1 MDALSALPAENERV
15 ILRCKIGAKTVRCF
29 YWVDCSYT
37 VYSAVVNQD
46 LNEPSGPHIVSN
58 GPVYRW
64 RDILIGYLVWQVRS
78 GAKHGQSAGLAG
90 QCMGRVDV
98 GN

>member
-1 MDALSALPAENERV
+1 M
-15 ILRCKIGAKTVRCF
+15 
-29 YWVDCSYT
+29 
-37 VYSAVVNQD
+37 
-46 LNEPSGPHIVSN
+46 SN
-58 GPVYRW
+58 CPVYRR
-64 RDILIGYLVWQVRS
+64 RDILIGYLVWEVRS

>member
-1 MDALSALPAENERV
+1 M
-15 ILRCKIGAKTVRCF
+15 
-29 YWVDCSYT
+29 
-37 VYSAVVNQD
+37 VNQD
-46 LNEPSGPHIVSN
+46 LNEPSVPHIVSN

-64 RDILIGYLVWQVRS
+64 RDILIGYLVWEVRS
-78 GAKHGQSAGLAG
+78 GAKHGQPAGLAG